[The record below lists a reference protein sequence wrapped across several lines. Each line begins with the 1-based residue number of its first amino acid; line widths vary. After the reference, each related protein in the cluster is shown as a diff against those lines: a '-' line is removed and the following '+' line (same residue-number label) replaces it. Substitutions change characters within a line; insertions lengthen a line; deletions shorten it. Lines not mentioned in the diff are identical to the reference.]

1 MALDFCVD
9 KMRQGMQ
16 IAPCVVGSA
25 HLTLMSIL
33 SLHSCWLD
41 CLILTHH
48 LENSALSQSPHDF
61 LWSCSIFIQ
70 LTFFFLTAFVRLF
83 PERGDWLAVIH
94 IEVMIS

>member
-1 MALDFCVD
+1 MSLDFCMD

-16 IAPCVVGSA
+16 IAPRVVGSA
-25 HLTLMSIL
+25 LLTLISIL
-33 SLHSCWLD
+33 SLCLFWLD

-48 LENSALSQSPHDF
+48 LENSALSQSPRDF

-70 LTFFFLTAFVRLF
+70 LTFFFLTAFVQLF
-83 PERGDWLAVIH
+83 LERRDWLAVIH